1 MEEYGLIQTKNS
13 KYMNRKDKI
22 AEQLS
27 NLLPDRPKMP
37 GLSNPNTSKMVEE
50 EATRIKARQDAK
62 EVARIKYLEKQK
74 LRKLEDKQAKRQS
87 LAEELGLDEIPDG
100 QTAHQAEQ
108 IAEQKKKVE
117 AIEAIEAQVVQ
128 PLHPVELAENKPNN
142 KTYSSNI
149 AQALQ
154 MQGTTRPEV
163 LKLLTSLNINLN
175 VQLSKQDTANLLAC
189 LLTCNEAQLAALYNN
204 KKIPIVIKTV
214 IKRLQE
220 DAKLGNIET
229 VEKLWDR
236 VFGKN
241 AMSLNLPEQT
251 QLETGILPNVPVSR
265 EAYIV
270 IRDTL
275 LK

>member
-1 MEEYGLIQTKNS
+1 MK
-13 KYMNRKDKI
+13 KDKI

-27 NLLPDRPKMP
+27 DILPDRPKE
-37 GLSNPNTSKMVEE
+37 LSLDGRNTAELVKK
-50 EATRIKARQDAK
+50 EAASIKTKQDAK
-62 EVARIKYLEKQK
+62 EIARIKYLEKRRLK
-74 LRKLEDKQAKRQS
+74 NLEAKQAERQE
-87 LAEELGLDEIPDG
+87 LADELGLDEIPKG
-100 QTAHQAEQ
+100 QTALQAERL
-108 IAEQKKKVE
+108 AEQKKRVE
-117 AIEAIEAQVVQ
+117 AIEEIEAQTVA
-128 PLHPVELAENKPNN
+128 PLDPVELAERTPGGP
-142 KTYSSNI
+142 TYSSTVSK
-149 AQALQ
+149 ALQ
-154 MQGTTRPEV
+154 LQGTTRPEV

-175 VQLSKQDTANLLAC
+175 VQLSKQDTANILAC
-189 LLTCNEAQLAALYNN
+189 LLTCNEAQLAALYKNR
-204 KKIPIVIKTV
+204 KIPIVIKTV

-251 QLETGILPNVPVSR
+251 QTETGIIPNVPVSR

>member
-1 MEEYGLIQTKNS
+1 MS
-13 KYMNRKDKI
+13 KKDKI

-27 NLLPDRPKMP
+27 DLLPDRPKMP
-37 GLSNPNTSKMVEE
+37 GLSNPNTSKMVKE

-108 IAEQKKKVE
+108 IAEQIAEQKKKVE

-128 PLHPVELAENKPNN
+128 PLHPVELAENTPGN
-142 KTYSSNI
+142 KIYSSVTTR
-149 AQALQ
+149 ALQ

-163 LKLLTSLNINLN
+163 LKLLASLNINLN

-220 DAKLGNIET
+220 DVKLGNIET

>member
-1 MEEYGLIQTKNS
+1 MS
-13 KYMNRKDKI
+13 KKDKI
-22 AEQLS
+22 AEQLN

-50 EATRIKARQDAK
+50 EATRIKAKQDAK

-74 LRKLEDKQAKRQS
+74 LRYLEAKQAKRQS

-100 QTAHQAEQ
+100 QTVHQAEQ

-128 PLHPVELAENKPNN
+128 PLHPVELAENTPGN
-142 KTYSSNI
+142 KTYSSI
-149 AQALQ
+149 TTRALQ
-154 MQGTTRPEV
+154 IQGTTRPEV

>member
-1 MEEYGLIQTKNS
+1 MS
-13 KYMNRKDKI
+13 KKDKI
-22 AEQLS
+22 AEQL
-27 NLLPDRPKMP
+27 NDLLPDRPKMP
-37 GLSNPNTSKMVEE
+37 GLSNPDAAKMVEE
-50 EATRIKARQDAK
+50 EAVRIKARQDAK

-74 LRKLEDKQAKRQS
+74 LRNLEAKQAERQA
-87 LAEELGLDEIPDG
+87 LAEELGRYELPAG
-100 QTAHQAEQ
+100 QTIHQAKQ

-128 PLHPVELAENKPNN
+128 PLHPAELADNTPGK
-142 KTYSSNI
+142 KTYSNMVR
-149 AQALQ
+149 QAIQ

-163 LKLLTSLNINLN
+163 LKLLASLNINLN

>member
-1 MEEYGLIQTKNS
+1 
-13 KYMNRKDKI
+13 MNKKDKI
-22 AEQLS
+22 AEQL
-27 NLLPDRPKMP
+27 NDLLPSRPKMP

-50 EATRIKARQDAK
+50 EAMRIKARQDAK
-62 EVARIKYLEKQK
+62 EVARIKYLEKRK
-74 LRKLEDKQAKRQS
+74 LRNLEDKQAKRQS

-100 QTAHQAEQ
+100 QTAHQAKQ

-117 AIEAIEAQVVQ
+117 AIEAIETQVVQ
-128 PLHPVELAENKPNN
+128 PLHPVELAENTSSN
-142 KTYSSNI
+142 KKKYSSI
-149 AQALQ
+149 TAQALQ

-163 LKLLTSLNINLN
+163 LKLLASLNINLN
-175 VQLSKQDTANLLAC
+175 IQLSKHDTANLLAC
-189 LLTCNEAQLAALYNN
+189 LLTCNEAQLTALYNN

-214 IKRLQE
+214 IRRLQE

-229 VEKLWDR
+229 IEKLWDR

-241 AMSLNLPEQT
+241 AMSLNLPEQA

>member
-1 MEEYGLIQTKNS
+1 MS
-13 KYMNRKDKI
+13 KKDKI
-22 AEQLS
+22 AEQL
-27 NLLPDRPKMP
+27 NDLLPDR
-37 GLSNPNTSKMVEE
+37 SKALDFNSANRPELVEK
-50 EATRIKARQDAK
+50 EATRIKAKQDAK
-62 EVARIKYLEKQK
+62 EIARIKYLEKQK
-74 LRKLEDKQAKRQS
+74 LQRLEEKQAQQKA
-87 LAEELGLDEIPDG
+87 LAEELGIDEIPDG
-100 QTAHQAEQ
+100 QTNNQAIQ

-117 AIEAIEAQVVQ
+117 ALEAIEAQVVQ
-128 PLHPVELAENKPNN
+128 PLHPVELAESMNRKP
-142 KTYSSNI
+142 YSSMVT
-149 AQALQ
+149 QALQ
-154 MQGTTRPEV
+154 IQGTTRPEV
-163 LKLLTSLNINLN
+163 LKLLASLNINLN
-175 VQLSKQDTANLLAC
+175 IQLSKQDTANLLAC
-189 LLTCNEAQLAALYNN
+189 LLTCNEAQLVALYNN
-204 KKIPIVIKTV
+204 KKVPIAIKTV

-251 QLETGILPNVPVSR
+251 QLETGIIPNMPVSR